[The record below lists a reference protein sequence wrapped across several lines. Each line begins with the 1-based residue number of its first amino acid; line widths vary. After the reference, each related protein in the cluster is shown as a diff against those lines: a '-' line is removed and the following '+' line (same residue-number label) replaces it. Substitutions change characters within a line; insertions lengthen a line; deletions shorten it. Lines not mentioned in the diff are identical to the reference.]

1 MKIKMLTLAAGP
13 EGVTPPGSIIDID
26 EATAR
31 QLIRGCYAIAM
42 EADMVIT
49 RQPPAVEPLSLEE
62 VKLHLRNNPGDTS
75 EDKDII
81 APLISAAREY
91 CENYCGKSF
100 AEQSITAYPEVSGTM
115 TLPRGPVIS
124 VDSVTVDGEAVE
136 YTADVRRG
144 TVTVNKPGAVITYT
158 AGYEETPY
166 LVRQAMLLLIG
177 HWYTNR
183 EAVIQGSTTEIDI
196 AVRAT
201 LNQYKGWW
209 F

>member
-1 MKIKMLTLAAGP
+1 
-13 EGVTPPGSIIDID
+13 
-26 EATAR
+26 
-31 QLIRGCYAIAM
+31 
-42 EADMVIT
+42 MVIT

-100 AEQSITAYPEVSGTM
+100 AEQSITAYPEVSGTV

-124 VDSVTVDGEAVE
+124 VDSVTVDGETAE
-136 YTADVRRG
+136 YTADVHYG
-144 TVTVNKPGAVITYT
+144 TVTVNKPGATITYT
-158 AGYEETPY
+158 AGYEEVPC

-177 HWYTNR
+177 HWYANR
-183 EAVIQGSTTEIDI
+183 EATAQSTPAEIGM
-196 AVRAT
+196 AVRAM

>member
-100 AEQSITAYPEVSGTM
+100 AEQSITAYPEVSGTV

-144 TVTVNKPGAVITYT
+144 TVTVNNPGAVITYT

-196 AVRAT
+196 AVRAM

>member
-1 MKIKMLTLAAGP
+1 MKIIKQ
-13 EGVTPPGSIIDID
+13 TPK
-26 EATAR
+26 A
-31 QLIRGCYAIAM
+31 
-42 EADMVIT
+42 
-49 RQPPAVEPLSLEE
+49 EPLNLEE
-62 VKLHLRNNPGDTS
+62 VKLHLRINPGDTS
-75 EDKDII
+75 EDIDILT
-81 APLISAAREY
+81 PLISAAREY
-91 CENYCGKSF
+91 CENYCGKSL
-100 AEQSITAYPEVSGTM
+100 AEQTVTVYSEMSGTV

-158 AGYEETPY
+158 AGCEETPY

-196 AVRAT
+196 AVRAM

>member
-1 MKIKMLTLAAGP
+1 
-13 EGVTPPGSIIDID
+13 
-26 EATAR
+26 
-31 QLIRGCYAIAM
+31 
-42 EADMVIT
+42 MVIT

-124 VDSVTVDGEAVE
+124 VDSVTVDGETAE
-136 YTADVRRG
+136 YTADVHYG
-144 TVTVNKPGAVITYT
+144 TVTVNKPGATITYT
-158 AGYEETPY
+158 AGYEEVPC

-177 HWYTNR
+177 HWYANR
-183 EAVIQGSTTEIDI
+183 EATAQSTPAEIGM
-196 AVRAT
+196 AVRAM

>member
-100 AEQSITAYPEVSGTM
+100 AEQSITAYPEVSGTV

-183 EAVIQGSTTEIDI
+183 EAVIQGSTAEIDI
-196 AVRAT
+196 AVRAM

>member
-1 MKIKMLTLAAGP
+1 MGILGHNGA
-13 EGVTPPGSIIDID
+13 
-26 EATAR
+26 
-31 QLIRGCYAIAM
+31 
-42 EADMVIT
+42 
-49 RQPPAVEPLSLEE
+49 
-62 VKLHLRNNPGDTS
+62 
-75 EDKDII
+75 
-81 APLISAAREY
+81 
-91 CENYCGKSF
+91 GKSTF
-100 AEQSITAYPEVSGTM
+100 SRCF
-115 TLPRGPVIS
+115 RGL
-124 VDSVTVDGEAVE
+124 EK
-136 YTADVRRG
+136 RRG

-196 AVRAT
+196 AVRAM

>member
-1 MKIKMLTLAAGP
+1 MKIIKQ
-13 EGVTPPGSIIDID
+13 TPK
-26 EATAR
+26 A
-31 QLIRGCYAIAM
+31 
-42 EADMVIT
+42 
-49 RQPPAVEPLSLEE
+49 EPLNLEE
-62 VKLHLRNNPGDTS
+62 VKLHLRINPGDTS
-75 EDKDII
+75 EDIDILT
-81 APLISAAREY
+81 PLISAAREY
-91 CENYCGKSF
+91 CENYCGKSL
-100 AEQSITAYPEVSGTM
+100 AEQTITVYSEMSGTL
-115 TLPRGPVIS
+115 TLPRAPVIS
-124 VDSVTVDGEAVE
+124 VDSVTVDGETAE
-136 YTADVRRG
+136 YTADVHYG

-196 AVRAT
+196 AVRAM

>member
-1 MKIKMLTLAAGP
+1 
-13 EGVTPPGSIIDID
+13 
-26 EATAR
+26 
-31 QLIRGCYAIAM
+31 M
-42 EADMVIT
+42 EIT
-49 RQPPAVEPLSLEE
+49 RQPPAAEPLNLEE
-62 VKLHLRNNPGDTS
+62 VKLHLKINPGDTS

-91 CENYCGKSF
+91 CENYCGRSF
-100 AEQSITAYPEVSGTM
+100 AVQTITAYPEASGTIA
-115 TLPRGPVIS
+115 LPRGPVMS
-124 VDSVTVDGEAVE
+124 VDSVTVNGEAAE
-136 YTADVRRG
+136 YTADIRRG

-196 AVRAT
+196 AVRAM

>member
-196 AVRAT
+196 AVRAM

>member
-1 MKIKMLTLAAGP
+1 
-13 EGVTPPGSIIDID
+13 
-26 EATAR
+26 
-31 QLIRGCYAIAM
+31 
-42 EADMVIT
+42 MVIT

-100 AEQSITAYPEVSGTM
+100 AEQSITAYPEESGTV

-196 AVRAT
+196 AVRAM

>member
-1 MKIKMLTLAAGP
+1 
-13 EGVTPPGSIIDID
+13 
-26 EATAR
+26 
-31 QLIRGCYAIAM
+31 
-42 EADMVIT
+42 MVIT

-100 AEQSITAYPEVSGTM
+100 AEQSITAYPEVSGTV

-124 VDSVTVDGEAVE
+124 VDSVTVDGETVE
-136 YTADVRRG
+136 YTTDVRRG
-144 TVTVNKPGAVITYT
+144 TVTLNKPGAAITYT
-158 AGYEETPY
+158 AGYEEVPC

-177 HWYTNR
+177 HWYANR
-183 EAVIQGSTTEIDI
+183 EATAQSTPAEIGM
-196 AVRAT
+196 AVRAM

>member
-1 MKIKMLTLAAGP
+1 MKIIKQ
-13 EGVTPPGSIIDID
+13 TPK
-26 EATAR
+26 A
-31 QLIRGCYAIAM
+31 
-42 EADMVIT
+42 
-49 RQPPAVEPLSLEE
+49 EPLNLEE
-62 VKLHLRNNPGDTS
+62 VKLHLRINPGDTS
-75 EDKDII
+75 EDIDIL

-91 CENYCGKSF
+91 CENYCGKSL
-100 AEQSITAYPEVSGTM
+100 AEQTITVYPEVSGTV

-124 VDSVTVDGEAVE
+124 VDSVTVDGETVE

-158 AGYEETPY
+158 AGYEEIPY

-183 EAVIQGSTTEIDI
+183 EAVIQGSTSTVNM
-196 AVRAT
+196 AVKT
-201 LNQYKGWW
+201 MLNQHRGWW

>member
-1 MKIKMLTLAAGP
+1 
-13 EGVTPPGSIIDID
+13 
-26 EATAR
+26 
-31 QLIRGCYAIAM
+31 
-42 EADMVIT
+42 MVIT

-91 CENYCGKSF
+91 CE
-100 AEQSITAYPEVSGTM
+100 VSGTA

-196 AVRAT
+196 AVRAM

>member
-1 MKIKMLTLAAGP
+1 MKIIKQ
-13 EGVTPPGSIIDID
+13 TPK
-26 EATAR
+26 
-31 QLIRGCYAIAM
+31 
-42 EADMVIT
+42 
-49 RQPPAVEPLSLEE
+49 VEPLSLEE

-100 AEQSITAYPEVSGTM
+100 AEQSITAYPEVSGTV

-158 AGYEETPY
+158 AGYEEVPY

-177 HWYTNR
+177 HWYANR
-183 EAVIQGSTTEIDI
+183 EATAQSAPAEIGM
-196 AVRAT
+196 AVRAM

>member
-1 MKIKMLTLAAGP
+1 MKIIKQ
-13 EGVTPPGSIIDID
+13 TPK
-26 EATAR
+26 A
-31 QLIRGCYAIAM
+31 
-42 EADMVIT
+42 
-49 RQPPAVEPLSLEE
+49 EPLNLEE
-62 VKLHLRNNPGDTS
+62 VKLHLRINPGDTS
-75 EDKDII
+75 EDIDILT
-81 APLISAAREY
+81 PLISAAREY
-91 CENYCGKSF
+91 CENYCGKSL
-100 AEQSITAYPEVSGTM
+100 AEQTITVYSEMSGTL
-115 TLPRGPVIS
+115 TLPRAPVIS

-158 AGYEETPY
+158 GGYEETPY

-183 EAVIQGSTTEIDI
+183 EAVMQGSTTEIDI
-196 AVRAT
+196 AVRAM

>member
-1 MKIKMLTLAAGP
+1 
-13 EGVTPPGSIIDID
+13 
-26 EATAR
+26 
-31 QLIRGCYAIAM
+31 
-42 EADMVIT
+42 MVIT
-49 RQPPAVEPLSLEE
+49 RQPPAVEPLNLEE
-62 VKLHLRNNPGDTS
+62 VKLHLRINPGDTS
-75 EDKDII
+75 EDIDIL

-91 CENYCGKSF
+91 CENYCGKSL
-100 AEQSITAYPEVSGTM
+100 AEQTITVYSEMSGTV

-158 AGYEETPY
+158 AGCEETPY

-177 HWYTNR
+177 HWYANR
-183 EAVIQGSTTEIDI
+183 EATAQSAPAEISM
-196 AVRAT
+196 AVRAM

>member
-1 MKIKMLTLAAGP
+1 
-13 EGVTPPGSIIDID
+13 
-26 EATAR
+26 
-31 QLIRGCYAIAM
+31 
-42 EADMVIT
+42 MVIT

-124 VDSVTVDGEAVE
+124 V
-136 YTADVRRG
+136 
-144 TVTVNKPGAVITYT
+144 NKPGAVITYT

-196 AVRAT
+196 AVRAM

>member
-1 MKIKMLTLAAGP
+1 
-13 EGVTPPGSIIDID
+13 
-26 EATAR
+26 
-31 QLIRGCYAIAM
+31 
-42 EADMVIT
+42 MVIT

-100 AEQSITAYPEVSGTM
+100 AEQSITAYPEVSGTV

-124 VDSVTVDGEAVE
+124 VDSVTVDGETAE
-136 YTADVRRG
+136 YTADVHYG
-144 TVTVNKPGAVITYT
+144 TVTVNKPGATITYT
-158 AGYEETPY
+158 AGYEEVPY

-177 HWYTNR
+177 HWYANR
-183 EAVIQGSTTEIDI
+183 EATAQSTPAEIGM
-196 AVRAT
+196 AVRAM

>member
-1 MKIKMLTLAAGP
+1 
-13 EGVTPPGSIIDID
+13 
-26 EATAR
+26 
-31 QLIRGCYAIAM
+31 
-42 EADMVIT
+42 MVIT

-100 AEQSITAYPEVSGTM
+100 AEQSITAYPEVSGTV

-144 TVTVNKPGAVITYT
+144 TVTVKFQSTPPVRGAT
-158 AGYEETPY
+158 A
-166 LVRQAMLLLIG
+166 
-177 HWYTNR
+177 
-183 EAVIQGSTTEIDI
+183 
-196 AVRAT
+196 
-201 LNQYKGWW
+201 
-209 F
+209 

>member
-100 AEQSITAYPEVSGTM
+100 AEQSITAYPEVSGTA

-196 AVRAT
+196 AVRAM